1 MDLSKI
7 NTADLQ
13 ALQAGDLARVSVA
26 GLQEYQRQTVA
37 AGVAEKPRGRQP
49 DALDDPN
56 MATSSMT
63 TADRLWSGAG
73 KAVVDTGRSM
83 GQLARYVLPSGAAD
97 ALGLPTQADI
107 DEAAAL
113 DRPLMRTVGGVV
125 GNIGGQVAE
134 TYLASRVPG
143 LSAAGQ
149 AARLRKAG
157 GIANAAKAMGLLG
170 AEGAAQNV
178 LMNARTSDDSL
189 IGQAAVGG
197 ALGAAAQPLAS
208 GAARLVQYGR
218 EALRPAGATGRV
230 LAQAGQSDP
239 AALAAAM
246 RAGNRELVPGSAPTA
261 AQAVA
266 GNAGIAQ
273 LTRTVRN
280 QGANA
285 YEARM
290 GAQNEARL
298 EALKRAA
305 PGAAGLTSQDAA
317 ENFGR
322 TLVDEA
328 GPRYAQARKATSA
341 AYESVDPFG
350 EARLVLPA
358 AQADAVAG
366 KYFGPGAGPMPG
378 ELSALLDDVRTIG
391 QVVEAPRAPGVAIQA
406 AGGSLRPSASK
417 SVDLDRDTLDVA
429 VRKLGG
435 VNIGKGGGELKWL
448 RESDLGKP
456 SVVHGPL
463 ARRDGGMDWDAM
475 AQRVHG
481 LGYIDEPD
489 PRLLLDK
496 LAESARGAPVM
507 SMHGSEE
514 ALAASRGYYADMP
527 DEMLT
532 PTVTAG
538 AIDYRTA
545 QNLRSRAGEL
555 AYKYGQSGDKR
566 AASVAQAV
574 RDQIDATLED
584 AAARAAKGEAGPAGE
599 FFTPDMAQAVQ
610 AAKAARIDQAQRFE
624 SGPAAALWRNGAD
637 GVPAAQG
644 AEAARRFLHGGA
656 SQVADAQQLR
666 KLVAADGPAMQA
678 ARTYALADLMQRGTA
693 RSTGADVLSAARVDD
708 WQRARSGALRELLTP
723 GQADALGAVTADLK
737 RAAQADTAG
746 KATGSNTA
754 QNLLNQGLLDGPISR
769 VASAVPGLHSAVT
782 ASRDY
787 LRTQRAQE
795 IARALLDPEEAA
807 RALLTFEAL
816 QRPNAAQRGLLAL
829 PPYAVPA
836 ARGVYGLL
844 TAD

>member
-7 NTADLQ
+7 STADLQ

-26 GLQEYQRQTVA
+26 GLQEYQRQVT
-37 AGVAEKPRGRQP
+37 AGSVESKPPGRQP
-49 DALDDPN
+49 DAFDNPN
-56 MATSSMT
+56 MATEGMGT
-63 TADRLWSGAG
+63 LDRVRAGAG
-73 KAVVDTGRSM
+73 KALADTGRSLA
-83 GQLARYVLPSGAAD
+83 QLARYALPNAAAD
-97 ALGLPTQADI
+97 SLGLPTQSDI
-107 DEAAAL
+107 DQAAQE
-113 DRPLMRTVGGVV
+113 DRALMRTTAGTV
-125 GNIGGQVAE
+125 GNIGGQVA
-134 TYLASRVPG
+134 LALAP
-143 LSAAGQ
+143 AAGGLTAANKAQ
-149 AARLRKAG
+149 ALWKAG
-157 GIANAAKAMGLLG
+157 GALNVAKSLGLLG

-178 LMNARTSDDSL
+178 AMNPRTSDDSL
-189 IGQAAVGG
+189 AGQVAGG
-197 ALGAAAQPLAS
+197 AALGAVAQPLTAGAS
-208 GAARLVQYGR
+208 RLIQYGR
-218 EALRPAGATGRV
+218 EAMRPAGATGRV
-230 LAQAGQSDP
+230 LAQAGQDAP
-239 AALAAAM
+239 AALASAI
-246 RAGNRELVPGSAPTA
+246 RTGNREIVPGSAPTVAQA
-261 AQAVA
+261 AQ
-266 GNAGIAQ
+266 GNAGLAQ

-280 QGANA
+280 QGSNA

-290 GAQNEARL
+290 AAQNEARMV
-298 EALKRAA
+298 ALKRAA
-305 PGAAGLTSQDAA
+305 PGAVGLTSQDAA

-358 AQADAVAG
+358 DQADAVAG

-378 ELSALLDDVRTIG
+378 DLSALLDDVRTLG
-391 QVVEAPRAPGVAIQA
+391 QVVEAPRAPGVALQA
-406 AGGSLRPSASK
+406 AGGLRPSASK

-527 DEMLT
+527 DEMLK
-532 PTVTAG
+532 PTVSAG
-538 AIDYRTA
+538 AVDYRTTQA
-545 QNLRSRAGEL
+545 LRSRAGEL

-574 RDQIDATLED
+574 RDRIDAALED
-584 AAARAAKGEAGPAGE
+584 AAGRAARGEAGPAGE
-599 FFTPDMAQAVQ
+599 FFTPDMAQAVR
-610 AAKAARIDQAQRFE
+610 AAKAARTDQGRRFE
-624 SGPAAALWRNGAD
+624 TGPAAALWRNGPD
-637 GVPAAQG
+637 GAPMAQG
-644 AEAARRFLHGGA
+644 AEVARRFVNGGG

-666 KLVAADGPAMQA
+666 KMVSPDGPSVRA
-678 ARTYALADLMQRGTA
+678 AQDYAFADLLQRGTT
-693 RSTGADVLSAARVDD
+693 RSTGADVLSATKVDD
-708 WQRARSGALRELLTP
+708 WQRARSGALRELLTDDQ
-723 GQADALGAVTADLK
+723 GAALRGVTKDLQ
-737 RAAQADTAG
+737 RAAQADSAG
-746 KATGSNTA
+746 RAIGSNTD
-754 QNLLNQGLLDGPISR
+754 QNALNQGLLDGPISR
-769 VASAVPGLHSAVT
+769 LATGVPLLKDAVT

-787 LRTQRAQE
+787 LRRKRAE
-795 IARALLDPEEAA
+795 EVARVLLDPEEAA

-816 QRPNAAQRGLLAL
+816 QRPNLAQRGLLATT
-829 PPYAVPA
+829 PYSVPLT
-836 ARGVYGLL
+836 RGAYGLL
-844 TAD
+844 TTD